1 MPKQRITKEMVVD
14 AAFELARS
22 GGMEQVMV
30 RNIADRLG
38 CSVQPIY
45 SYCQNMEGLRQDVM
59 ERVKKFV
66 WEYTASRIDKE
77 DLFRS
82 TGQAYV
88 QIAREEPYL
97 FKLFIL
103 HRREGICSLDDLY
116 RSEASPETAE
126 WIAQKLHIGIEQ
138 AKELHLN
145 MLIYTIGIGTIFAVT
160 EPGISADEIFAKQE
174 TAYQAFL
181 RRAVEGSEASQERKT
196 RSGEREDIE

>member
-66 WEYTASRIDKE
+66 WEYTASRIEKE

-126 WIAQKLHIGIEQ
+126 WISQKLHIGIEQ

>member
-22 GGMEQVMV
+22 GGMEQVMIK
-30 RNIADRLG
+30 NIADRLD

-45 SYCQNMEGLRQDVM
+45 SYCRNMEGLRQEVM

-66 WEYTASRIDKE
+66 WEYAAARIDKE

-82 TGQAYV
+82 TGRAYV

-103 HRREGICSLDDLY
+103 HRREGVCSLDDLY

-126 WIAQKLHIGIEQ
+126 WISQRLHIGVEQ

-181 RRAVEGSEASQERKT
+181 QQAVEDSESSQEREMQP
-196 RSGEREDIE
+196 GERKDIE